1 MISGSPSGAYVRVD
15 LEFVAEG
22 LVIEEDPGI
31 PVLPIP
37 VMFELSH
44 ALHYAIQFRVAYK
57 TDQCCPR
64 LWRHMAIR

>member
-1 MISGSPSGAYVRVD
+1 MISESASGAYVRVD

-37 VMFELSH
+37 VMFELGH
-44 ALHYAIQFRVAYK
+44 TLHYAIEFRVTYK
-57 TDQCCPR
+57 TDECCSR
-64 LWRHMAIR
+64 LWRHMAVR